1 MIKKNDEYVVDI
13 IDYGADGE
21 GIAKIDNFIIFVN
34 RALKGEKCKIVIT
47 KVFKSFAY
55 GRILEIIEA
64 SPRRVVPDCKIYLQ
78 CGGCN
83 LRHIDYKETL
93 NIKTQKVQNLVNK
106 TLRQKVKVEHTIGMD
121 DPFYYRNKTIYP
133 VSKNKKIGFYK
144 ERTHE
149 IVEAEECL
157 CQSKVGFKIASKVAE
172 MYDGEIYDEDTR
184 KGTLRNIMIRTGYT
198 TNEIMVV
205 LVQTDDVIRINVNEL
220 VNNYPDIKTIVI
232 NINDKVTNVVLSDKN
247 KVIYGEGYIID
258 ELNGI
263 NFKISVNSFYQINY
277 VQTKKIYDLASEGAK
292 LSKSDILCD
301 LYCGIGTIGLTAAS
315 KVKQVYGVE
324 IVEDA
329 VKDAKENAILNSI
342 DNAEFIAGDV
352 EEIFDRLI
360 KQDLKP
366 DVVIVDP
373 PRRGL
378 DNKTIEN
385 LNNLELDRVVYVSC
399 NPATLVRDLDLLS
412 EKYKVEKITPVDN
425 FPYTSHIESIAVL
438 KLK

>member
-47 KVFKSFAY
+47 KVVKSFAY

-149 IVEAEECL
+149 IVEAEEW
-157 CQSKVGFKIASKVAE
+157 I
-172 MYDGEIYDEDTR
+172 
-184 KGTLRNIMIRTGYT
+184 
-198 TNEIMVV
+198 
-205 LVQTDDVIRINVNEL
+205 
-220 VNNYPDIKTIVI
+220 
-232 NINDKVTNVVLSDKN
+232 
-247 KVIYGEGYIID
+247 
-258 ELNGI
+258 
-263 NFKISVNSFYQINY
+263 
-277 VQTKKIYDLASEGAK
+277 
-292 LSKSDILCD
+292 
-301 LYCGIGTIGLTAAS
+301 
-315 KVKQVYGVE
+315 
-324 IVEDA
+324 
-329 VKDAKENAILNSI
+329 
-342 DNAEFIAGDV
+342 
-352 EEIFDRLI
+352 
-360 KQDLKP
+360 
-366 DVVIVDP
+366 
-373 PRRGL
+373 
-378 DNKTIEN
+378 
-385 LNNLELDRVVYVSC
+385 
-399 NPATLVRDLDLLS
+399 
-412 EKYKVEKITPVDN
+412 
-425 FPYTSHIESIAVL
+425 
-438 KLK
+438 

>member
-47 KVFKSFAY
+47 KVVKSFAY

-157 CQSKVGFKIASKVAE
+157 CQSKIGFEIASKVAE
-172 MYDGEIYDEDTR
+172 MYDGEIHDEDTR

-205 LVQTDDVIRINVNEL
+205 LVQTDDVIRINVDEL
-220 VNNYPDIKTIVI
+220 VNIYPDIKTIVI

-258 ELNGI
+258 ELNDI
-263 NFKISVNSFYQINY
+263 KFKISVNSFYQINY
-277 VQTKKIYDLASEGAK
+277 VQTKKIYDLAIEGAK

-301 LYCGIGTIGLTAAS
+301 LYCGIGTIGLTAAN
-315 KVKQVYGVE
+315 KVKKVYGVE